1 MKWILVLLVLFA
13 SISNSQA
20 QTLSS
25 HFVQME
31 DGVNLA
37 VDVYLPSSPT
47 GEKLPTL
54 VQFERYWRSSVNP
67 KQKDSLPKLY
77 GRSKYFS
84 DNGYVI
90 VVVDTRG
97 SGASFGTRIS
107 EYSTQE
113 VLDASKVIDW
123 IVAQS
128 WSNGRIGSYGTSYT
142 GTTAELLCATKHPA
156 VKAVIPGWSDFDVY
170 RSPVRPYGLLA
181 SSFIRKWGMYV
192 RFLDRNRKLI
202 LRSSIYPVHKDSLK
216 GALKDHKGN
225 LKVYKATKENEY
237 RSSSK
242 GGFDYEECSVV
253 HWEKEIEESNI
264 PMFILVSWM
273 DAGTAEGAIQR
284 LEHFTNPQ
292 KLLIMST
299 AHAGWCDASPFTV
312 RDSILKPKPTWT
324 EQNKMQLDFFDHYV
338 KGIDK
343 GVDNW
348 PLVSYFNMGEE
359 MYKETD
365 VWPIPGT
372 VDKNFYFQELGG
384 LSSIP
389 SSTSEGSDEY
399 KVDFDVYTSKQNRW
413 TTQMDGP
420 VVNLNHRNEMDERML
435 VYTSAPANEDIQ
447 LTGTPT
453 VTIHLSSTHEDG
465 AVLVYLEDV
474 DEQGKSTYI
483 TEGGLRLI
491 HRKELSDSTKSYNL
505 HSYNEE
511 DAQPMVP
518 GKAETI
524 KLNLL
529 PTSVLIKK
537 GHSIRVAIAGADKST
552 FDRLPK
558 NGTPTLSIY
567 RSISGSS
574 FITLPIVGEGN

>member
-1 MKWILVLLVLFA
+1 MKWILAILLMFA
-13 SISNSQA
+13 FLQISNA

-37 VDVYLPSSPT
+37 VDIYIPNSPT

-54 VQFERYWRSSVNP
+54 VQFERYWRSSVYP
-67 KQKDSLPKLY
+67 KEKDSLPKLY

-90 VVVDTRG
+90 VIVDTRG

-181 SSFIRKWGMYV
+181 SSFIHKWGMYV

-202 LRSSIYPVHKDSLK
+202 LRSSIYLVHKDSLK

-237 RSSSK
+237 RSSSN

-359 MYKETD
+359 VYKETN

-372 VDKNFYFQELGG
+372 VETNFYFKELGG

-389 SSTSEGSDEY
+389 SSTTEGSDDY

-435 VYTSAPANEDIQ
+435 IFTSAPATEDIQ
-447 LTGTPT
+447 ITGTPT
-453 VTIHLSSTHEDG
+453 VTINLSSTHEDG

-474 DEQGKSTYI
+474 DEQGNSTYI

-491 HRKELSDSTKSYNL
+491 HRKEQSDSTKSYNL

-511 DAQPMVP
+511 DVQPMVP

-558 NGTPTLSIY
+558 HGNPTLSIY
-567 RSISGSS
+567 RSTSGSS
-574 FITLPIVGEGN
+574 FITLPVVGEGN

>member
-1 MKWILVLLVLFA
+1 MKWILALMVLFA
-13 SISNSQA
+13 FLHISHS

-37 VDVYLPSSPT
+37 VDVYLPSSTT
-47 GEKLPTL
+47 GDKLPTL
-54 VQFERYWRSSVNP
+54 VQFERYWRSSVNR
-67 KQKDSLPKLY
+67 KEKDSLPRLY
-77 GRSKYFS
+77 GRAKYFS
-84 DNGYVI
+84 DNGYAI

-97 SGASFGTRIS
+97 SGASFGTRLS

-113 VLDASKVIDW
+113 VLDAGKVIDW

-181 SSFIRKWGMYV
+181 SKFIRKWGMYV
-192 RFLDRNRKLI
+192 GWLDRNRKLL

-216 GALKDHKGN
+216 GALNDHKGN
-225 LKVYKATKENEY
+225 LKVYKATKNNEY

-242 GGFDYEECSVV
+242 GGFNYEESSVV
-253 HWEKEIEESNI
+253 HWEMEIEESNI
-264 PMFILVSWM
+264 PMLVLVSWM

-284 LEHFTNPQ
+284 LEHFSNPQ
-292 KLLIMST
+292 KVLIMST
-299 AHAGWCDASPFTV
+299 AHGGWCNASPFSV
-312 RDSILKPKPTWT
+312 QDSILKPNPSW
-324 EQNKMQLDFFDHYV
+324 EDQNQLQLNFFDHYV

-343 GVDNW
+343 GVDEW
-348 PLVSYFNMGEE
+348 PLLTYFNMGEE
-359 MYKETD
+359 NYKKTD
-365 VWPIPGT
+365 LWPIPGT
-372 VDKNFYFQELGG
+372 SETNFFFQEEGK
-384 LSSIP
+384 LSAIQSN
-389 SSTSEGSDEY
+389 TNEGQDAY
-399 KVDFDVYTSKQNRW
+399 KVDFDVYTSDQNRW
-413 TTQMDGP
+413 TTQMEGA
-420 VVNLNHRNEMDERML
+420 VLNLNHRNEMDDRML
-435 VYTSAPANEDIQ
+435 VYTSAPANEDLQI
-447 LTGTPT
+447 TGTPI
-453 VTIHLSSTHEDG
+453 VTILLSSTHEDG
-465 AVLVYLEDV
+465 AILVYLEDV
-474 DEQGKSTYI
+474 DEQGNSTYI

-491 HRKELSDSTKSYNL
+491 HRKEVTDSIASYNL

-511 DAQPMVP
+511 DALLMVP

-524 KLNLL
+524 KLKLW

-552 FDRLPK
+552 FDRIPK
-558 NGTPTLSIY
+558 NGTPTLTIH
-567 RSISGSS
+567 RTTLESS
-574 FITLPIVGEGN
+574 FITLPIVVENK